1 MKMIWDDLAGIIDK
15 MTEICSLMQTQM
27 VTLSLVI
34 KYLLYLQQGQKN
46 IKLVLPYTNV
56 SLWRL
61 VFWSES
67 AVHCLLK

>member
-15 MTEICSLMQTQM
+15 MTEICSLMQIQM

-61 VFWSES
+61 ELCTES
-67 AVHCLLK
+67 AVQC

>member
-1 MKMIWDDLAGIIDK
+1 MIWDDLAGIIDK
-15 MTEICSLMQTQM
+15 MTEICSLMQIQM

-67 AVHCLLK
+67 AVHCLSK